1 VGVIDAIKGY
11 GMDLREEVAEIRTD
25 VKWIK
30 AGMEK
35 HFDQHEWWWRL
46 CVGSLL
52 TSLVAMAFSVL
63 K

>member
-1 VGVIDAIKGY
+1 
-11 GMDLREEVAEIRTD
+11 MDLREELAEIRTD

-52 TSLVAMAFSVL
+52 TSLVAMALSVL